1 MPAIILR
8 KQNMYKSVIEN
19 GFFTYAITEQVAIA
33 NGTTV
38 TPQINISND
47 SDFEVFEIR
56 ASLYKLAAATG
67 SVMLQMSLAS
77 GELFSNVAIDLFAFA
92 SQNFQNY
99 SGYPI
104 RLPFNTRIPANSQ
117 INVQITNNSGAAVN
131 VQVQLWG
138 KKVNAE

>member
-1 MPAIILR
+1 
-8 KQNMYKSVIEN
+8 MYKSIVEN
-19 GFFTYAITEQVAIA
+19 GFFTYATVEQVAIA
-33 NGTTV
+33 NGATV

-56 ASLYKLAAATG
+56 ASLYKLTAPIG

-77 GELFSNVAIDLFAFA
+77 GELFSNVAIDLFSFA
-92 SQNFQNY
+92 STNVTNY
-99 SGYPI
+99 SGYPV

-117 INVQITNNSGAAVN
+117 INVQITNNSGAPVN

-138 KKVNAE
+138 KKVNG